1 MDRRT
6 IGLIWLGGI
15 ALAAAIYAI
24 GPQQFLAWCEMV
36 IANFAHVIDDLV
48 ATLMWRA
55 FELMRAAAIAL
66 FVVFLVL
73 TVLAMQRGM
82 RMGGMLLVISIV
94 FLLLV
99 RTDWYDPG
107 TKWFAAAVLAAV
119 GAGIATKRLLH
130 APPSRDAGNPWGFA
144 RRKE

>member
-15 ALAAAIYAI
+15 ALAAVVYAI
-24 GPQQFLAWCEMV
+24 GPEQFLTWCATV
-36 IANFAHVIDDLV
+36 ISDFAHFIDEVV

-73 TVLAMQRGM
+73 TIMAMQRGM

-94 FLLLV
+94 FLILV

-130 APPSRDAGNPWGFA
+130 APPPRGARDPWGFA
-144 RRKE
+144 RKKE

>member
-1 MDRRT
+1 LDRRT

-15 ALAAAIYAI
+15 ALAAGIYAI
-24 GPQQFLAWCEMV
+24 GPEQFLTWCETV
-36 IANFAHVIDDLV
+36 VTNFAHFIDDLV
-48 ATLMWRA
+48 STLMWRA

-73 TVLAMQRGM
+73 TVIAMQRGM
-82 RMGGMLLVISIV
+82 RMGGMLLVVSIA

-119 GAGIATKRLLH
+119 GAGVATKRLLH
-130 APPSRDAGNPWGFA
+130 APPPRESHDPWGFA

>member
-1 MDRRT
+1 MDRR
-6 IGLIWLGGI
+6 ILGVIWLGGI

-24 GPQQFLAWCEMV
+24 GPEQFLTWCAMIV
-36 IANFAHVIDDLV
+36 TDFAHFIDNLI

-66 FVVFLVL
+66 FVVFIVL
-73 TVLAMQRGM
+73 TIVAMQRGM

-107 TKWFAAAVLAAV
+107 TKWFAAAILAAV
-119 GAGIATKRLLH
+119 GAAVATKRLLH
-130 APPSRDAGNPWGFA
+130 APPSREARDPWGFA
-144 RRKE
+144 RKKE

>member
-6 IGLIWLGGI
+6 IGVIWLGGI
-15 ALAAAIYAI
+15 VLAAAIYAI
-24 GPQQFLAWCEMV
+24 GPQDFLAWCEA
-36 IANFAHVIDDLV
+36 IIRNFAQFIDNLV

-73 TVLAMQRGM
+73 TILAMQRGM

-130 APPSRDAGNPWGFA
+130 APPSRDAGSPWGFA

>member
-1 MDRRT
+1 MDRRI

-15 ALAAAIYAI
+15 ALAVAVYAI
-24 GPQQFLAWCEMV
+24 GPEQFLAWCEAT
-36 IANFAHVIDDLV
+36 ISGFAHFIDDLI

-73 TVLAMQRGM
+73 TVIGMHRGM
-82 RMGGMLLVISIV
+82 RMGGMLLVVSIV

-130 APPSRDAGNPWGFA
+130 APPSRDAGSPWGFA

>member
-15 ALAAAIYAI
+15 ALAALIYAI
-24 GPQQFLAWCEMV
+24 GPEQFLTWCATM
-36 IANFAHVIDDLV
+36 ITNFAHFVDELV

-66 FVVFLVL
+66 FVVFVVL
-73 TVLAMQRGM
+73 AMIAMQRGM

-94 FLLLV
+94 FLLLI

-107 TKWFAAAVLAAV
+107 TKWLAAAILAAV

-130 APPSRDAGNPWGFA
+130 APPPREARDPWGFA
-144 RRKE
+144 KRKE